1 MEALAS
7 RSRRVQPYVISAALH
22 AGFVWLLVH
31 LPGAGVLDRR
41 PLPDLTVE
49 RMKLEDRKIIWYKFE
64 KEKPTPEIAPKL
76 EKSETVATGREAS
89 ADTVVALPPRVEPGL
104 QTILQPQPK
113 PEVIQPE
120 IEAPNLILLQT
131 APLPT
136 LPTPPPPVLV
146 PPEAKPVERA
156 SLPVRPTPAPPVE
169 QALEADPAPEIA
181 SLAVQGPPS
190 PESPINLAIIG
201 ARPTE
206 LSEIALPPG
215 ARAARFAK
223 APVVGEPSVGGGGE
237 GAVILPGIRVT
248 EAPPQPKEPVAPKPV
263 PRKVLV
269 EVPMP
274 SYASTFAAPLRPLVR
289 SLPGVVEERFAR
301 RNVYTLIVPK
311 PSMPMYT
318 GDWVIWFAEMQ
329 EAAGETVRMRPPVL
343 FRKHTVVGASDPA
356 AGPVAEGSV
365 RLSAVIRKEGD
376 ITEIA
381 LAGGEPGELAEAAA
395 KDLAQWEFRAANRNG
410 VPVDV
415 EVIIQIPM
423 RVAP

>member
-1 MEALAS
+1 M
-7 RSRRVQPYVISAALH
+7 
-22 AGFVWLLVH
+22 
-31 LPGAGVLDRR
+31 
-41 PLPDLTVE
+41 
-49 RMKLEDRKIIWYKFE
+49 
-64 KEKPTPEIAPKL
+64 
-76 EKSETVATGREAS
+76 
-89 ADTVVALPPRVEPGL
+89 
-104 QTILQPQPK
+104 
-113 PEVIQPE
+113 
-120 IEAPNLILLQT
+120 
-131 APLPT
+131 
-136 LPTPPPPVLV
+136 
-146 PPEAKPVERA
+146 
-156 SLPVRPTPAPPVE
+156 
-169 QALEADPAPEIA
+169 
-181 SLAVQGPPS
+181 
-190 PESPINLAIIG
+190 
-201 ARPTE
+201 
-206 LSEIALPPG
+206 
-215 ARAARFAK
+215 
-223 APVVGEPSVGGGGE
+223 
-237 GAVILPGIRVT
+237 PGIRVT
-248 EAPPQPKEPVAPKPV
+248 EAPPPPKEPVAPKPV

-343 FRKHTVVGASDPA
+343 FRKHTVAGASDPA

-365 RLSAVIRKEGD
+365 RLSAVIRKAGD

-423 RVAP
+423 RVAR